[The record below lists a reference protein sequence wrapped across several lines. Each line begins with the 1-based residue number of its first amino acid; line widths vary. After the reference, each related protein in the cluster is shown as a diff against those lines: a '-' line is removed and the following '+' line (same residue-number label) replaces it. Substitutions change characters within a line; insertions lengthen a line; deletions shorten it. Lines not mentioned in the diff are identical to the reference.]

1 MKSPEII
8 QQLKKY
14 QHLRRNQFLL
24 QSQVAKRTGKKSSHV
39 TQHHCSGND
48 GQVLIKK
55 PTDAVDNCS
64 DELNVSSRS
73 VTVQPIINTSAS
85 DTTYSFSNGIWSKS
99 DSAFTSFTNVSN
111 SQNAA

>member
-14 QHLRRNQFLL
+14 QSLRRNQFLL
-24 QSQVAKRTGKKSSHV
+24 QSRVARHTGKKSHA
-39 TQHHCSGND
+39 TQHHCSVNG

-55 PTDAVDNCS
+55 PADGQDSSSDAF
-64 DELNVSSRS
+64 NVSSTS
-73 VTVQPIINTSAS
+73 VTAQPVIKTTAS

-99 DSAFTSFTNVSN
+99 DSAFMSFANVSN